1 MSRSCRKSEPPNE
14 GDALAMARSGAGWRA
29 NQRSEPG
36 MSKPIQSDLARIDA
50 LITRCETLAER
61 SPSIYR
67 LRVGLLAYLG
77 IAAVPAVV
85 VGSVLISVA
94 LILAIAGASIAVG
107 EIVNYGASLIG
118 LDSHGHRYVHIVGG
132 GVALLPLLFA
142 NFVLKD

>member
-1 MSRSCRKSEPPNE
+1 
-14 GDALAMARSGAGWRA
+14 D
-29 NQRSEPG
+29 
-36 MSKPIQSDLARIDA
+36 
-50 LITRCETLAER
+50 
-61 SPSIYR
+61 R

-77 IAAVPAVV
+77 IAAVLGVV

-118 LDSHGHRYVHIVGG
+118 LDSHGHNYVHIVGG

-142 NFVLKD
+142 FFVLKSLWLRIPMPADVDRRSGPRLIEDPVDSQASQDAEGASHRSRSRGV